1 MNLPKNL
8 IKEFAKVTNDSKKEP
23 SEVYRYGKIV
33 MHGSNP
39 YIKIDGADTETPVD
53 TTCHVDDG
61 DRAMVLIKDHTA
73 TVTSNIS
80 NPTAGSKQV
89 EKIDNFIAGNLTTEK
104 LDARYASV
112 NNLNATNA
120 NVEDLKAKAI
130 TTDNL
135 NAKLVETDALNAT
148 NARVATLESTTVKSD
163 ELKAKY
169 ATIQQLQSDYA
180 TIENL
185 NSTNATV
192 DDLKAK
198 AITTDNLNANLVK
211 ADAITAANARIDD
224 LDSTTVKADVL
235 KANYTDTKT
244 LEAKYATVENLTSN
258 YSKTSELDAKFA
270 TINELHSDYTNT
282 ENLNATYAKISTL
295 EADYAKTSVLD
306 SKFATI
312 NELHSD
318 YMKAK
323 DIQADY
329 AHVDLANVTT
339 ESVGTLLAD
348 SGVLKS
354 STIVDGKVTGE
365 LDAVTLNADRITAG
379 TLTADRLL
387 LKGSD
392 KGVLYELNNSGDLTS
407 TNVDTLD
414 GGVLTDHTITA
425 DKLVAKS
432 ITSNEIATGTL
443 TIDNMGSQLKADIN
457 SITSKVS
464 KTDFN
469 GQNVVSLINQSADNV
484 TIAANKID
492 LKGAVTI
499 SDLDSDVQSEIQNAK
514 NAADGVLEKANAA
527 QDAANSANDN
537 VNAIKNNIYV
547 PNTTTING
555 EKIATGSV
563 KAEQIDTDSLFAQ
576 TINATGTIK
585 GARLISDK
593 GRIAGWNIDT
603 DAFWNKDEQSDNTH
617 TAVLGNGT
625 ELNSIIFTDEDGN
638 PYTDDNGTEY
648 SMDDGVVIA
657 VESAGANGVNPDVP
671 FYVRNDGYAYLKK
684 VYISGESGSKIDADL
699 IVGKIRAD
707 QIDAQGIKVNA
718 ADIIGRL
725 GANQIDAN
733 NLTINAGNIRGK
745 LTANQIDVDNIFA
758 QNINATGIING
769 GTIKGATIA
778 GATGSFTG
786 SINATEITAKSSIS
800 VYGGSWSGTETAVQ
814 SVYMANTIFSQLF
827 PNSMAVQIGLS
838 AVDNPSGYN
847 PAGGAGNV
855 YVGNLYSG
863 YVTCINGF
871 NNYSSRVI
879 KTNIVPES
887 EESARRIL
895 DLDVVKFDYKPGV
908 CPDDSRFDRRGL
920 IAEDTLNVMPEI
932 VYIPDEYK
940 KNGYTGDNTKV
951 PSIDYTKLI
960 PDLVKMIQ
968 IQQKQLDRV
977 PKNTAGTTTLYFA
990 DSDHVIIF
998 SRSQADAT
1006 AVVRVCNAEFRES
1019 NPIFIKDVVFS
1030 IESDSWLV
1038 YIDKKTTGY
1047 LKVNYTIT
1055 VQEES

>member
-8 IKEFAKVTNDSKKEP
+8 IKEFVKVTNDSKKEP

-112 NNLNATNA
+112 DNLNATNA

-135 NAKLVETDALNAT
+135 NAKLVETDALTAT

-414 GGVLTDHTITA
+414 GSVLTDHTITA

-499 SDLDSDVQSEIQNAK
+499 SDLDSSVQSEIQNAK
-514 NAADGVLEKANAA
+514 IAADGVLEKANAA
-527 QDAANSANDN
+527 QNTANSANN
-537 VNAIKNNIYV
+537 NANAIKNNIYV

-555 EKIATGSV
+555 GKIATGSV

-585 GARLISDK
+585 GATLISDK

-638 PYTDDNGTEY
+638 PYTDDNGAEY

-707 QIDAQGIKVNA
+707 QLDAQGIKVNS
-718 ADIIGRL
+718 ADIIGKMRADQL
-725 GANQIDAN
+725 DVNGIFAKTIKTDGIYADGTSLSAVKIDAFE
-733 NLTINAGNIRGK
+733 I
-745 LTANQIDVDNIFA
+745 TANHPIFGQAIRMIPEDVVGWPNGRLTYNAHIDYNSADNPPVDVLRVKDSGSA
-758 QNINATGIING
+758 QNIRYMTVYLCEDCCVDLYIGKQNTHVTTNAYFNG
-769 GTIKGATIA
+769 N
-778 GATGSFTG
+778 F
-786 SINATEITAKSSIS
+786 NAK
-800 VYGGSWSGTETAVQ
+800 
-814 SVYMANTIFSQLF
+814 
-827 PNSMAVQIGLS
+827 
-838 AVDNPSGYN
+838 GYN
-847 PAGGAGNV
+847 N
-855 YVGNLYSG
+855 
-863 YVTCINGF
+863 T
-871 NNYSSRVI
+871 SSRVI
-879 KTNIVPES
+879 KTNIVPET

-960 PDLVKMIQ
+960 PDLVKMVQ

>member
-8 IKEFAKVTNDSKKEP
+8 IKEFVKVTNDSKKEP

-53 TTCHVDDG
+53 TTCHVEDG

-73 TVTSNIS
+73 TVTSNIT

-163 ELKAKY
+163 ELKSKY

-180 TIENL
+180 TI
-185 NSTNATV
+185 
-192 DDLKAK
+192 
-198 AITTDNLNANLVK
+198 
-211 ADAITAANARIDD
+211 
-224 LDSTTVKADVL
+224 
-235 KANYTDTKT
+235 
-244 LEAKYATVENLTSN
+244 ENLTSN

-270 TINELHSDYTNT
+270 TIKELHSNYTDT
-282 ENLNATYAKISTL
+282 EHLDATYAKISTLEADYAKISTL

-323 DIQADY
+323 DIRADY

-484 TIAANKID
+484 TISANKID

-499 SDLDSDVQSEIQNAK
+499 SDLDSNAQSEIRNAK
-514 NAADGVLEKANAA
+514 IAADGVLEKANKRAFNGV
-527 QDAANSANDN
+527 DIYIHSSEGTVFKNSDISTVMTVTVFHGSFVITNQSQLENEFGAGSRLQWSMKRYSDDDFS
-537 VNAIKNNIYV
+537 AID
-547 PNTTTING
+547 
-555 EKIATGSV
+555 S
-563 KAEQIDTDSLFAQ
+563 TDS
-576 TINATGTIK
+576 
-585 GARLISDK
+585 RL
-593 GRIAGWNIDT
+593 
-603 DAFWNKDEQSDNTH
+603 SDNGFRLTVSPNDVDRYGIF
-617 TAVLGNGT
+617 TV
-625 ELNSIIFTDEDGN
+625 ELN
-638 PYTDDNGTEY
+638 
-648 SMDDGVVIA
+648 A
-657 VESAGANGVNPDVP
+657 AG
-671 FYVRNDGYAYLKK
+671 
-684 VYISGESGSKIDADL
+684 
-699 IVGKIRAD
+699 
-707 QIDAQGIKVNA
+707 
-718 ADIIGRL
+718 
-725 GANQIDAN
+725 
-733 NLTINAGNIRGK
+733 
-745 LTANQIDVDNIFA
+745 
-758 QNINATGIING
+758 
-769 GTIKGATIA
+769 
-778 GATGSFTG
+778 
-786 SINATEITAKSSIS
+786 
-800 VYGGSWSGTETAVQ
+800 
-814 SVYMANTIFSQLF
+814 
-827 PNSMAVQIGLS
+827 
-838 AVDNPSGYN
+838 
-847 PAGGAGNV
+847 
-855 YVGNLYSG
+855 
-863 YVTCINGF
+863 
-871 NNYSSRVI
+871 
-879 KTNIVPES
+879 
-887 EESARRIL
+887 
-895 DLDVVKFDYKPGV
+895 
-908 CPDDSRFDRRGL
+908 
-920 IAEDTLNVMPEI
+920 
-932 VYIPDEYK
+932 
-940 KNGYTGDNTKV
+940 
-951 PSIDYTKLI
+951 
-960 PDLVKMIQ
+960 
-968 IQQKQLDRV
+968 
-977 PKNTAGTTTLYFA
+977 
-990 DSDHVIIF
+990 
-998 SRSQADAT
+998 
-1006 AVVRVCNAEFRES
+1006 
-1019 NPIFIKDVVFS
+1019 
-1030 IESDSWLV
+1030 
-1038 YIDKKTTGY
+1038 
-1047 LKVNYTIT
+1047 
-1055 VQEES
+1055 

>member
-8 IKEFAKVTNDSKKEP
+8 IKEFVKVTNDSKKEP

-53 TTCHVDDG
+53 TTCHVEDG

-135 NAKLVETDALNAT
+135 NAKLVETDALTAT

-185 NSTNATV
+185 
-192 DDLKAK
+192 
-198 AITTDNLNANLVK
+198 
-211 ADAITAANARIDD
+211 
-224 LDSTTVKADVL
+224 
-235 KANYTDTKT
+235 
-244 LEAKYATVENLTSN
+244 TSN

-270 TINELHSDYTNT
+270 TIKELHSNYTDT
-282 ENLNATYAKISTL
+282 EHLDATYAKISTL

-323 DIQADY
+323 DIRADY

-484 TIAANKID
+484 TISANKID

-499 SDLDSDVQSEIQNAK
+499 SDLDSNAQSEIQNAYNK
-514 NAADGVLEKANAA
+514 SVTA
-527 QDAANSANDN
+527 QNTANSANN
-537 VNAIKNNIYV
+537 NANAIKNNIYV

-555 EKIATGSV
+555 GKIATGSV

-603 DAFWNKDEQSDNTH
+603 DALWNQTSSTDSTH
-617 TAVLGNGT
+617 KAVLGNA
-625 ELNSIIFTDEDGN
+625 EDLNSIIFTDENGN
-638 PYTDDNGTEY
+638 PYTDANGTEY
-648 SMDDGVVIA
+648 AMDNGVVVA

-671 FYVRNDGYAYLKK
+671 FYIRNDGYAYLKK

-707 QIDAQGIKVNA
+707 QIDAQGIKVDA
-718 ADIIGRL
+718 ANVYGRL
-725 GANQIDAN
+725 TASQIDSN
-733 NLTINAGNIRGK
+733 ELTVNAGNIRGK
-745 LTANQIDVDNIFA
+745 LAANQIDVNDIFA
-758 QNINATGIING
+758 QNINAKGTING
-769 GTIKGATIA
+769 GTIKGATIT

-863 YVTCINGF
+863 YVTCINGL

-879 KTNIVPES
+879 KTNITPES

-895 DLDVVKFDYKPGV
+895 NLEVVKFDYKAGV
-908 CPDDSRFDRRGL
+908 CPEESRHDRRGL

-932 VYIPDEYK
+932 VYIPEEYK

-968 IQQKQLDRV
+968 IQQKQLNRV
-977 PKNTAGTTTLYFA
+977 PKNTAGTATLYFA

-1006 AVVRVCNAEFRES
+1006 SVVQVCNAEFRES

-1030 IESDSWLV
+1030 VESDSWLV

>member
-8 IKEFAKVTNDSKKEP
+8 IKEFVKVTNDSKKEP

-73 TVTSNIS
+73 TVTSNIT

-135 NAKLVETDALNAT
+135 NAKLVETDALTAT

-211 ADAITAANARIDD
+211 ADAITAANARIDE
-224 LDSTTVKADVL
+224 LDSTTVKADAL

-270 TINELHSDYTNT
+270 TIKELHSNYTDT
-282 ENLNATYAKISTL
+282 EHLDATYAKISTL

-323 DIQADY
+323 DIRADY

-514 NAADGVLEKANAA
+514 IAADGVLEKANAA

-555 EKIATGSV
+555 GKIATGSV

-638 PYTDDNGTEY
+638 PYTDGNGVEY
-648 SMDDGVVIA
+648 SMDDGVVLA

-707 QIDAQGIKVNA
+707 QIDAQGIKVNSA
-718 ADIIGRL
+718 NVIGKMRADQL
-725 GANQIDAN
+725 
-733 NLTINAGNIRGK
+733 
-745 LTANQIDVDNIFA
+745 DVNGIFA
-758 QNINATGIING
+758 QNITAR
-769 GTIKGATIA
+769 GTITGAKLV
-778 GATGSFTG
+778 GCTGSFSG
-786 SINATEITAKSSIS
+786 SIDANSMTLKDSLSMYSSIWDNGKTTGNTIHKIFQAGVDDMGGS
-800 VYGGSWSGTETAVQ
+800 ALTMTVFPDMYRIFMGASDAEFHVYGIGTTTVVAQ
-814 SVYMANTIFSQLF
+814 NLIYT
-827 PNSMAVQIGLS
+827 NSLQ
-838 AVDNPSGYN
+838 NQ
-847 PAGGAGNV
+847 
-855 YVGNLYSG
+855 
-863 YVTCINGF
+863 
-871 NNYSSRVI
+871 SSRII

-887 EESARRIL
+887 EESAKRIL
-895 DLDVVKFDYKPGV
+895 NLEVVKFDYKAGV
-908 CPDDSRFDRRGL
+908 CPEESRCDRRGL

-968 IQQKQLDRV
+968 IQQKQLDQV

-1006 AVVRVCNAEFRES
+1006 SVVQVCNAEFRES

-1030 IESDSWLV
+1030 VESDSWLV

>member
-1 MNLPKNL
+1 MSSNLLNGITPSIINGATKDGNDYIIPKYSSTTKDHKDGLVYNIQIPKQTGNRKLYVGFGHKAISASNIGVLSL
-8 IKEFAKVTNDSKKEP
+8 IGYKDDGGHVNWASTNTGNTNTAWNWFSSYIVIPAGMTPYAFVIATVNGNGGMRITNVTLSYDAPVVLAMSDITATNVKDGKSPTVSVSKSGTVTTIVVTNADGSKTTQTVNDGVNGTPGAKGADGRTPYFHVKYSNDGGKTFTTNSGETIGTYIGTCTDYNSSDP
-23 SEVYRYGKIV
+23 TSVSSYTWARIKGDTGATGSQGVSVSKIV
-33 MHGSNP
+33 TYYKLQASSASAP
-39 YIKIDGADTETPVD
+39 ASPASSTSDWSTTEP
-53 TTCHVDDG
+53 
-61 DRAMVLIKDHTA
+61 AF
-73 TVTSNIS
+73 S
-80 NPTAGSKQV
+80 AGS
-89 EKIDNFIAGNLTTEK
+89 
-104 LDARYASV
+104 
-112 NNLNATNA
+112 
-120 NVEDLKAKAI
+120 
-130 TTDNL
+130 
-135 NAKLVETDALNAT
+135 
-148 NARVATLESTTVKSD
+148 
-163 ELKAKY
+163 
-169 ATIQQLQSDYA
+169 
-180 TIENL
+180 
-185 NSTNATV
+185 
-192 DDLKAK
+192 
-198 AITTDNLNANLVK
+198 
-211 ADAITAANARIDD
+211 
-224 LDSTTVKADVL
+224 
-235 KANYTDTKT
+235 
-244 LEAKYATVENLTSN
+244 
-258 YSKTSELDAKFA
+258 
-270 TINELHSDYTNT
+270 TNT
-282 ENLNATYAKISTL
+282 LYTCEQSTYSNGAVVWG
-295 EADYAKTSVLD
+295 SV
-306 SKFATI
+306 
-312 NELHSD
+312 
-318 YMKAK
+318 
-323 DIQADY
+323 Q
-329 AHVDLANVTT
+329 
-339 ESVGTLLAD
+339 
-348 SGVLKS
+348 KS
-354 STIVDGKVTGE
+354 SSYEAAKEAYNKSVT
-365 LDAVTLNADRITAG
+365 A
-379 TLTADRLL
+379 
-387 LKGSD
+387 
-392 KGVLYELNNSGDLTS
+392 
-407 TNVDTLD
+407 
-414 GGVLTDHTITA
+414 
-425 DKLVAKS
+425 
-432 ITSNEIATGTL
+432 
-443 TIDNMGSQLKADIN
+443 
-457 SITSKVS
+457 
-464 KTDFN
+464 
-469 GQNVVSLINQSADNV
+469 QN
-484 TIAANKID
+484 T
-492 LKGAVTI
+492 
-499 SDLDSDVQSEIQNAK
+499 
-514 NAADGVLEKANAA
+514 
-527 QDAANSANDN
+527 ANSANN
-537 VNAIKNNIYV
+537 NANAIKNNIYV

-555 EKIATGSV
+555 GKIATGSI
-563 KAEQIDTDSLFAQ
+563 KAAQIDVNDLFAQ

-625 ELNSIIFTDEDGN
+625 ELNSIIFTDENGN
-638 PYTDDNGTEY
+638 PYTDGNGVEY
-648 SMDDGVVIA
+648 SMDDGVVLA

-707 QIDAQGIKVNA
+707 QLDAQGIKVNA

-745 LTANQIDVDNIFA
+745 LTANQVDVNNIFA
-758 QNINATGIING
+758 QNVNATGIING
-769 GTIKGATIA
+769 GTIKGATIT

-863 YVTCINGF
+863 YVTCINGL

-908 CPDDSRFDRRGL
+908 CPDSSRFDRRGL

-960 PDLVKMIQ
+960 PDLVKMVQ

-1019 NPIFIKDVVFS
+1019 DPIFIKDVVFS

>member
-1 MNLPKNL
+1 M
-8 IKEFAKVTNDSKKEP
+8 
-23 SEVYRYGKIV
+23 
-33 MHGSNP
+33 
-39 YIKIDGADTETPVD
+39 
-53 TTCHVDDG
+53 
-61 DRAMVLIKDHTA
+61 
-73 TVTSNIS
+73 
-80 NPTAGSKQV
+80 
-89 EKIDNFIAGNLTTEK
+89 
-104 LDARYASV
+104 
-112 NNLNATNA
+112 
-120 NVEDLKAKAI
+120 
-130 TTDNL
+130 
-135 NAKLVETDALNAT
+135 
-148 NARVATLESTTVKSD
+148 
-163 ELKAKY
+163 
-169 ATIQQLQSDYA
+169 
-180 TIENL
+180 
-185 NSTNATV
+185 
-192 DDLKAK
+192 
-198 AITTDNLNANLVK
+198 
-211 ADAITAANARIDD
+211 
-224 LDSTTVKADVL
+224 
-235 KANYTDTKT
+235 
-244 LEAKYATVENLTSN
+244 
-258 YSKTSELDAKFA
+258 
-270 TINELHSDYTNT
+270 
-282 ENLNATYAKISTL
+282 
-295 EADYAKTSVLD
+295 
-306 SKFATI
+306 
-312 NELHSD
+312 
-318 YMKAK
+318 
-323 DIQADY
+323 
-329 AHVDLANVTT
+329 
-339 ESVGTLLAD
+339 
-348 SGVLKS
+348 
-354 STIVDGKVTGE
+354 
-365 LDAVTLNADRITAG
+365 
-379 TLTADRLL
+379 
-387 LKGSD
+387 
-392 KGVLYELNNSGDLTS
+392 
-407 TNVDTLD
+407 
-414 GGVLTDHTITA
+414 
-425 DKLVAKS
+425 
-432 ITSNEIATGTL
+432 
-443 TIDNMGSQLKADIN
+443 
-457 SITSKVS
+457 
-464 KTDFN
+464 
-469 GQNVVSLINQSADNV
+469 
-484 TIAANKID
+484 
-492 LKGAVTI
+492 
-499 SDLDSDVQSEIQNAK
+499 
-514 NAADGVLEKANAA
+514 
-527 QDAANSANDN
+527 
-537 VNAIKNNIYV
+537 
-547 PNTTTING
+547 
-555 EKIATGSV
+555 
-563 KAEQIDTDSLFAQ
+563 
-576 TINATGTIK
+576 
-585 GARLISDK
+585 ISDK

-638 PYTDDNGTEY
+638 PYTDDNGAEY

-707 QIDAQGIKVNA
+707 QIDVQGIKVNA

-745 LTANQIDVDNIFA
+745 LTANQVDVNNIFA

-863 YVTCINGF
+863 YVTCINGL

-895 DLDVVKFDYKPGV
+895 DLDVVKFDYKPGI
-908 CPDDSRFDRRGL
+908 CPDSSRFDRRGL
-920 IAEDTLNVMPEI
+920 IAEDTLNIMPEI

-960 PDLVKMIQ
+960 PDLVKMVQ

-1006 AVVRVCNAEFRES
+1006 AVVQVCNAEFRES

>member
-1 MNLPKNL
+1 LNLPKNL

-180 TIENL
+180 TI
-185 NSTNATV
+185 
-192 DDLKAK
+192 
-198 AITTDNLNANLVK
+198 
-211 ADAITAANARIDD
+211 
-224 LDSTTVKADVL
+224 
-235 KANYTDTKT
+235 
-244 LEAKYATVENLTSN
+244 ENLTSN

-514 NAADGVLEKANAA
+514 NAADGVLEKANKRAFNGV
-527 QDAANSANDN
+527 DIYIHSSEGTVFKNSDISTVMTVTVFHGSFVITNQSQLEN
-537 VNAIKNNIYV
+537 EF
-547 PNTTTING
+547 G
-555 EKIATGSV
+555 TGSRLQWSM
-563 KAEQIDTDSLFAQ
+563 KRYSDDDFSAIDSTDS
-576 TINATGTIK
+576 
-585 GARLISDK
+585 RLSY
-593 GRIAGWNIDT
+593 
-603 DAFWNKDEQSDNTH
+603 
-617 TAVLGNGT
+617 NGFRLT
-625 ELNSIIFTDEDGN
+625 VSPNDVDRYGIFTVELN
-638 PYTDDNGTEY
+638 
-648 SMDDGVVIA
+648 A
-657 VESAGANGVNPDVP
+657 AG
-671 FYVRNDGYAYLKK
+671 
-684 VYISGESGSKIDADL
+684 
-699 IVGKIRAD
+699 
-707 QIDAQGIKVNA
+707 
-718 ADIIGRL
+718 
-725 GANQIDAN
+725 
-733 NLTINAGNIRGK
+733 
-745 LTANQIDVDNIFA
+745 
-758 QNINATGIING
+758 
-769 GTIKGATIA
+769 
-778 GATGSFTG
+778 
-786 SINATEITAKSSIS
+786 
-800 VYGGSWSGTETAVQ
+800 
-814 SVYMANTIFSQLF
+814 
-827 PNSMAVQIGLS
+827 
-838 AVDNPSGYN
+838 
-847 PAGGAGNV
+847 
-855 YVGNLYSG
+855 
-863 YVTCINGF
+863 
-871 NNYSSRVI
+871 
-879 KTNIVPES
+879 
-887 EESARRIL
+887 
-895 DLDVVKFDYKPGV
+895 
-908 CPDDSRFDRRGL
+908 
-920 IAEDTLNVMPEI
+920 
-932 VYIPDEYK
+932 
-940 KNGYTGDNTKV
+940 
-951 PSIDYTKLI
+951 
-960 PDLVKMIQ
+960 
-968 IQQKQLDRV
+968 
-977 PKNTAGTTTLYFA
+977 
-990 DSDHVIIF
+990 
-998 SRSQADAT
+998 
-1006 AVVRVCNAEFRES
+1006 
-1019 NPIFIKDVVFS
+1019 
-1030 IESDSWLV
+1030 
-1038 YIDKKTTGY
+1038 
-1047 LKVNYTIT
+1047 
-1055 VQEES
+1055 

>member
-180 TIENL
+180 TI
-185 NSTNATV
+185 
-192 DDLKAK
+192 
-198 AITTDNLNANLVK
+198 
-211 ADAITAANARIDD
+211 
-224 LDSTTVKADVL
+224 
-235 KANYTDTKT
+235 
-244 LEAKYATVENLTSN
+244 ENLTSN

-514 NAADGVLEKANAA
+514 NAADGVLEKANKRAFNGV
-527 QDAANSANDN
+527 DIYIHSSEGTVFKNSDISTVMTVTVFHGSFVITNQSQLEN
-537 VNAIKNNIYV
+537 EF
-547 PNTTTING
+547 G
-555 EKIATGSV
+555 TGSRLQWSM
-563 KAEQIDTDSLFAQ
+563 KRYSDDDFSAIDSTDS
-576 TINATGTIK
+576 
-585 GARLISDK
+585 RLSY
-593 GRIAGWNIDT
+593 
-603 DAFWNKDEQSDNTH
+603 
-617 TAVLGNGT
+617 NGFRLT
-625 ELNSIIFTDEDGN
+625 VSPNDVDRYGIFTVELN
-638 PYTDDNGTEY
+638 
-648 SMDDGVVIA
+648 A
-657 VESAGANGVNPDVP
+657 AG
-671 FYVRNDGYAYLKK
+671 
-684 VYISGESGSKIDADL
+684 
-699 IVGKIRAD
+699 
-707 QIDAQGIKVNA
+707 
-718 ADIIGRL
+718 
-725 GANQIDAN
+725 
-733 NLTINAGNIRGK
+733 
-745 LTANQIDVDNIFA
+745 
-758 QNINATGIING
+758 
-769 GTIKGATIA
+769 
-778 GATGSFTG
+778 
-786 SINATEITAKSSIS
+786 
-800 VYGGSWSGTETAVQ
+800 
-814 SVYMANTIFSQLF
+814 
-827 PNSMAVQIGLS
+827 
-838 AVDNPSGYN
+838 
-847 PAGGAGNV
+847 
-855 YVGNLYSG
+855 
-863 YVTCINGF
+863 
-871 NNYSSRVI
+871 
-879 KTNIVPES
+879 
-887 EESARRIL
+887 
-895 DLDVVKFDYKPGV
+895 
-908 CPDDSRFDRRGL
+908 
-920 IAEDTLNVMPEI
+920 
-932 VYIPDEYK
+932 
-940 KNGYTGDNTKV
+940 
-951 PSIDYTKLI
+951 
-960 PDLVKMIQ
+960 
-968 IQQKQLDRV
+968 
-977 PKNTAGTTTLYFA
+977 
-990 DSDHVIIF
+990 
-998 SRSQADAT
+998 
-1006 AVVRVCNAEFRES
+1006 
-1019 NPIFIKDVVFS
+1019 
-1030 IESDSWLV
+1030 
-1038 YIDKKTTGY
+1038 
-1047 LKVNYTIT
+1047 
-1055 VQEES
+1055 

>member
-8 IKEFAKVTNDSKKEP
+8 IKEFVKVTNDSKKEP

-73 TVTSNIS
+73 TVTSNIT

-104 LDARYASV
+104 LNARYASV

-224 LDSTTVKADVL
+224 LDSTTVKTDAL

-527 QDAANSANDN
+527 QNTANSANDN
-537 VNAIKNNIYV
+537 VNAIKNDIYV

-555 EKIATGSV
+555 GKIATGSV

-625 ELNSIIFTDEDGN
+625 ELNSIVFTDEDGN

-707 QIDAQGIKVNA
+707 QIDAQGIKVNS
-718 ADIIGRL
+718 ADIIGKMRADQL
-725 GANQIDAN
+725 
-733 NLTINAGNIRGK
+733 
-745 LTANQIDVDNIFA
+745 DVNGIFA
-758 QNINATGIING
+758 QNVTAR
-769 GTIKGATIA
+769 GTITGAKFV
-778 GATGSFTG
+778 GCTGSFSG
-786 SINATEITAKSSIS
+786 SIDAQSLTIKDTLKMYASIWDNGKTTGNTVHTILQAGVDDMGGTAPTMSIFPDMYRIFMGAS
-800 VYGGSWSGTETAVQ
+800 DAEFHVYGIGSTTVVAQ
-814 SVYMANTIFSQLF
+814 NLIYT
-827 PNSMAVQIGLS
+827 NSLQ
-838 AVDNPSGYN
+838 NQ
-847 PAGGAGNV
+847 
-855 YVGNLYSG
+855 
-863 YVTCINGF
+863 
-871 NNYSSRVI
+871 SSRVI

-908 CPDDSRFDRRGL
+908 CPDSSRFDRRGL
-920 IAEDTLNVMPEI
+920 IAEDTLNIMPEI

-960 PDLVKMIQ
+960 PDLVKMVQ

>member
-8 IKEFAKVTNDSKKEP
+8 IKEFVKVTNDSKKEP

-73 TVTSNIS
+73 TVTSNIT

-135 NAKLVETDALNAT
+135 NAKLVETDALTAT

-198 AITTDNLNANLVK
+198 AITTDNLNVNLVK
-211 ADAITAANARIDD
+211 ADAITAANARIDE
-224 LDSTTVKADVL
+224 LDSTTVKADAL

-244 LEAKYATVENLTSN
+244 LEAKYATIENLTSN

-270 TINELHSDYTNT
+270 TIKELHSNYTDT
-282 ENLNATYAKISTL
+282 EHLDATYAKISTL

-323 DIQADY
+323 DIRADY

-514 NAADGVLEKANAA
+514 IAADGVLEKANAA

-555 EKIATGSV
+555 GKISTGSV

-638 PYTDDNGTEY
+638 PYTDGNGVEY
-648 SMDDGVVIA
+648 SMDDGVVLA

-707 QIDAQGIKVNA
+707 QIDVQGIKVNA
-718 ADIIGRL
+718 ADIYGRL
-725 GANQIDAN
+725 
-733 NLTINAGNIRGK
+733 
-745 LTANQIDVDNIFA
+745 TASQIDVDDIFA
-758 QNINATGIING
+758 QNITANGTITGITIVGSKLNG
-769 GTIKGATIA
+769 VDLAANNIVCDGGSVTLRAIPNDKHDYVLGLVTIDNSNKTHMGMATNVDKVYI
-778 GATGSFTG
+778 GLLSD
-786 SINATEITAKSSIS
+786 EIKLGESYTS
-800 VYGGSWSGTETAVQ
+800 VYVSKLNYS
-814 SVYMANTIFSQLF
+814 SLNNT
-827 PNSMAVQIGLS
+827 
-838 AVDNPSGYN
+838 
-847 PAGGAGNV
+847 
-855 YVGNLYSG
+855 
-863 YVTCINGF
+863 
-871 NNYSSRVI
+871 SSRVI

-887 EESARRIL
+887 EESAKRIL
-895 DLDVVKFDYKPGV
+895 NLEVVKFDYKAGV
-908 CPDDSRFDRRGL
+908 CPEESRYDRRGL

-932 VYIPDEYK
+932 VYIPEEYK

-960 PDLVKMIQ
+960 PDLVKMVQ

-977 PKNTAGTTTLYFA
+977 PKNTAGTTMLYFA

-1006 AVVRVCNAEFRES
+1006 SVVQVCNAEFRES

-1030 IESDSWLV
+1030 VESDSWLV